1 MPVSKTTRSLL
12 TTLSVSV
19 IALAACSPSSS
30 APSAK
35 TAAPMPPIT
44 EMDTAMDQPAP
55 QPLPLSQS
63 DTLTPVLATNTAA
76 GETTTVVTT
85 TETNAPTFATGI
97 APANGSVEDR
107 IARLEQSVGA
117 LREDYARIMPAFASL
132 NTTNERISQLLDQIE
147 SETGKRP
154 ALPQETAS
162 APVVAPTP
170 KPVTAAAMAPATV
183 PSATTTTTTVATTQT
198 TTQPPVAVTASAE
211 PAAGSGPDGAVTG
224 VRIGEHGNKTRLVFD
239 LSSKTKPD
247 FKYDLDNS
255 EKILLVEMPESGWQ
269 GATSGKSSV
278 SPLVS
283 GWTAQKG
290 ATGGSSVAVQL
301 KADARVLSTEFLKAE
316 GSDPARLVMDI
327 AAGG

>member
-1 MPVSKTTRSLL
+1 MSASKTTRNLL

-19 IALAACSPSSS
+19 IALAACSSSSS

-44 EMDTAMDQPAP
+44 EMDMAMDQPAP

-63 DTLTPVLATNTAA
+63 DTLTPVLTTNAVPMQ
-76 GETTTVVTT
+76 TTTVVTT
-85 TETNAPTFATGI
+85 TEPVAA
-97 APANGSVEDR
+97 GSMEER
-107 IARLEQSVGA
+107 IARLEQSVGS

-132 NTTNERISQLLDQIE
+132 NITNDRISMLLDQIE

-154 ALPQETAS
+154 SMPQETAS

-170 KPVTAAAMAPATV
+170 KPVTAAAMAPAT
-183 PSATTTTTTVATTQT
+183 TTTTTVATTSQA
-198 TTQPPVAVTASAE
+198 TTQPPVAVPASAE
-211 PAAGSGPDGAVTG
+211 PAAGTGPDGSVTG
-224 VRIGEHGNKTRLVFD
+224 VRIGEHGSKTRLVFD
-239 LSSKTKPD
+239 LSSNTKPD
-247 FKYDLDNS
+247 FKYDLDNG
-255 EKILLVEMPESGWQ
+255 EKILMVDMPETGWQ
-269 GATSGKSSV
+269 GATSGKSPV

-290 ATGGSSVAVQL
+290 TNGGSNVAIQL

>member
-1 MPVSKTTRSLL
+1 MPASKTTRSLL

-19 IALAACSPSSS
+19 IALAACSSSSS

-35 TAAPMPPIT
+35 TAAPMSPIT

-63 DTLTPVLATNTAA
+63 DTLTPVMATNAMPA
-76 GETTTVVTT
+76 ETTTVVTT
-85 TETNAPTFATGI
+85 TTAPVVA
-97 APANGSVEDR
+97 GSMEER
-107 IARLEQSVGA
+107 IARLEQSVGS

-132 NTTNERISQLLDQIE
+132 NTTNERISMLLDQIE

-154 ALPQETAS
+154 AMPQETAS
-162 APVVAPTP
+162 APVVAPTA
-170 KPVTAAAMAPATV
+170 KPVTAAALAPA
-183 PSATTTTTTVATTQT
+183 ATTTTTTVATTQT
-198 TTQPPVAVTASAE
+198 TTQPPAAPVAAPAAASAE
-211 PAAGSGPDGAVTG
+211 PAAGTGPDGAVTG

-239 LSSKTKPD
+239 LSSKSKPD
-247 FKYDLDNS
+247 FKYDLDNG
-255 EKILLVEMPESGWQ
+255 EKILLVDMPESGWQ

-290 ATGGSSVAVQL
+290 ANGGSSVAIQL

>member
-1 MPVSKTTRSLL
+1 MPASKTTRNLL

-19 IALAACSPSSS
+19 IALAACSSSSS

-63 DTLTPVLATNTAA
+63 DTLTPVMATNAMPA
-76 GETTTVVTT
+76 ETTTVVTT
-85 TETNAPTFATGI
+85 TTAPVVA
-97 APANGSVEDR
+97 GSVEER
-107 IARLEQSVGA
+107 IARLEQSVGS

-154 ALPQETAS
+154 AIPQETAS

-170 KPVTAAAMAPATV
+170 KPVTAAAMAPA
-183 PSATTTTTTVATTQT
+183 ATTTTTTVATTQT
-198 TTQPPVAVTASAE
+198 TTQPSVATPASAE
-211 PAAGSGPDGAVTG
+211 PAAGTGPDGAVTG

-247 FKYDLDNS
+247 FKYDLDNG
-255 EKILLVEMPESGWQ
+255 EKILMVDMPESGWQ
-269 GATSGKSSV
+269 GATSGKSSI

-290 ATGGSSVAVQL
+290 ANGGSSVAIQL
-301 KADARVLSTEFLKAE
+301 KGDARVLSTEFLKAE